1 MAGVGGGMNRK
12 DQSPKDQGAAAAGRR
27 KLRDACWDIARGATA
42 AGVLGLFINLLHL
55 SLPLFMIQVYDR
67 VISSRSL
74 ETLAA
79 LVVLVSV
86 LLLFQTA
93 LDYLRG
99 QIFSVL
105 GERFAAKLGGPVFEA
120 SIETS
125 LRRGGV
131 AAGSMRDLGDVR
143 AFVAGGAAALPFDI
157 AVAPVFLAALY
168 LLHPLFGL
176 IGLIGAGL
184 LAGAAIG
191 IEVLARRPGA
201 LAADAAQTMHHET
214 AAAIRA
220 AEAVAAMGML
230 PAITRRWRRAQSA
243 TLAAQADA
251 NVAAKALTGGAR
263 MLRQALQIAVI
274 ATGATLVITDEAS
287 PGTLIAASVILGRLL
302 LPFEQMIV
310 GWRQWRDALA
320 SLSRLRQVLD
330 SGAAARLTVPVAIAD
345 GRLVADRVTYTPQ
358 GHAAPI
364 LRNVSFRLESG
375 ELLGVVGPS
384 GAGKST
390 LARLS
395 VGLWAPNAGALY
407 LDGQNVFM
415 HERASFGAAVGY
427 LPQDP
432 MLLDGSVREN
442 LGRMADADIGEV
454 VRAARLA
461 GIHDMIG
468 ALPRGYETHI
478 SDGGA
483 RFSGGQR
490 QRLALARA
498 LFGAPK
504 LLVLD
509 EPNSSLDAE
518 GEAALV
524 AAIEISRQQGATV
537 LVVAQRMSILHRAD
551 KLLVLKD
558 GAIAHYGDRADVLA
572 AIGPRGAA
580 EPGRNVSPLPLRAR
594 SAT

>member
-1 MAGVGGGMNRK
+1 MNRK
-12 DQSPKDQGAAAAGRR
+12 DQRAASPGHV
-27 KLRDACWDIARGATA
+27 KLRGAIGDIARGAAA
-42 AGVLGLFINLLHL
+42 AGVLGLFVNILHL
-55 SLPLFMIQVYDR
+55 SIPLFMIQVYDR
-67 VISSRSL
+67 VISSRSV
-74 ETLAA
+74 ETLAG
-79 LVVLVSV
+79 LVVLVLV
-86 LLLFQTA
+86 LLLFQAA

-105 GERFAAKLGGPVFEA
+105 GERFAARLGVAVFEA
-120 SIETS
+120 SIETG
-125 LRRGGV
+125 LRRGGGV

-143 AFVAGGAAALPFDI
+143 AFIAGGAATLPFD
-157 AVAPVFLAALY
+157 VAMAPLFLLTLY
-168 LLHPLFGL
+168 LLNPLFGFV
-176 IGLIGAGL
+176 GLIGAVL
-184 LAGAAIG
+184 LTGAAIG

-201 LAADAAQTMHHET
+201 LAADAAQSMHHET

-230 PAITRRWRRAQSA
+230 PAISRRWRRAQAA
-243 TLAAQADA
+243 TLSAQAHA
-251 NVAAKALTGGAR
+251 NIAAKALSGGAR
-263 MLRQALQIAVI
+263 ALRQALQIGVI
-274 ATGATLVITDEAS
+274 AVGAMLVIGREAT
-287 PGTLIAASVILGRLL
+287 PGTLIASSVILGRLL
-302 LPFEQMIV
+302 FPFEQMIV

-320 SLSRLRQVLD
+320 SLSRLRQVLET
-330 SGAAARLTVPVAIAD
+330 GAAARLTVPVAIAD
-345 GRLVADRVTYTPQ
+345 GRLVADRVTYTPE
-358 GHAAPI
+358 GYSAPI

-395 VGLWAPNAGALY
+395 VGLWAPNAGAIH
-407 LDGQNVFM
+407 LDGQNVFT

-478 SDGGA
+478 SDGGV

-524 AAIEISRQQGATV
+524 AAIEISRKRGATV
-537 LVVAQRMSILHRAD
+537 LVVAQRMSILNRAD

-558 GAIAHYGDRADVLA
+558 GAVAHYGDRADVLA
-572 AIGPRGAA
+572 AIGLRGAT
-580 EPGRNVSPLPLRAR
+580 EPGQTIAPLPLRAR
-594 SAT
+594 TTS

>member
-1 MAGVGGGMNRK
+1 MAGVGGGMNHK
-12 DQSPKDQGAAAAGRR
+12 DKGAASGGRR
-27 KLRDACWDIARGATA
+27 KLRAACWDIARGATA

-120 SIETS
+120 SIETG
-125 LRRGGV
+125 LRRGGGV

-157 AVAPVFLAALY
+157 AVAPVFLSALY

-191 IEVLARRPGA
+191 IEVLARRPGG

-320 SLSRLRQVLD
+320 SPSRLRQVLD

-364 LRNVSFRLESG
+364 LRNISFRLESG

-498 LFGAPK
+498 LFGTPK

-572 AIGPRGAA
+572 AIGPRGAV

-594 SAT
+594 PAT